1 MYYYI
6 LIYQAVNFLS
16 KIIFV
21 IIVIIL
27 WSGLISL
34 SFISSDYS
42 KIEEIS
48 SQDIEIWLYD
58 LQVLD
63 QTWSL
68 KKITTSSKNINILAE
83 KLSLA
88 DTIYSSWD
96 YTKTLTW
103 AITHLKLKSGIYLL
117 HLNELHKKYIISWG
131 WFQIKNSWP
140 WIFLVNSFNPKK
152 VVIFSINTKLQLSL
166 INTETNTPAS
176 SLDLY
181 PHTYITIKPKWNRFL
196 LNADLFK
203 ISQSFPLTYF
213 NEPLI
218 TWENNINP
226 LFLQSFSSNEVEY
239 NFLKDTFHYILLEYQ
254 KSSQEIQYLSDAIF
268 SPFPGEIFIKKY
280 YELFLNNEKKQ
291 IYNENLILKSLHEII
306 NKKEEVNES
315 INFISETM
323 NDLKKNN
330 TAEYK
335 KMLWI
340 IYFYYKN
347 VLFTTNEDNTHLL
360 NFSHLYL
367 QLNKKK
373 ASSISP
379 SILSLKNTFLSYDFK
394 QSNNLY
400 SQLNTF
406 IKKYD
411 EDENKK
417 PNSSLL
423 FFLEQILI
431 TDLKDTNAKELILF
445 FNNYVNISETY
456 YDTNNLTILHTW
468 LLINSKILRNFTYII
483 RNNFFEKERTKEWL
497 LKTVSLQNNTYEN
510 YILLEKNII
519 KLISFYNTNKNIL
532 DPEKNNEKTLRN
544 EYIELQKIFD
554 EYFLAL
560 SDYKAYTIKYDSR
573 FGGNDPIL
581 DNGKTDAEKL
591 SKDKALIFLS
601 NFQWLLLMNTHIELK
616 NYNYCQNPEIEETED
631 TTWNIF
637 WEYECYKINNL
648 NIGKE
653 TFSFLLHPYDWNKI
667 NTITFINEK
676 GEWEEK
682 KWSYDLNDMKESL
695 EEKYKAAQSSEKD
708 KYDFKKFFLNNF
720 IIESKK
726 QPQPIIG
733 GSNEPDI
740 WTEDKFTKYFKRN
753 KLLWTNWDFTKIDD
767 YFSIIYNNIRMTQ
780 ESNSTDYDIY
790 ISWVQFWMN
799 INKNWKTIKYS
810 WVLNSDYTY
819 ASSHS
824 FSDIDFKLLD
834 LKAKEQNTYLLS
846 WNSVY
851 IVWDVPL
858 ESLKET
864 LSSILNNIE
873 AIEHI
878 INTTSNTLGKEEIS
892 ISYKPEN
899 ETIEFK
905 TNYGDKH
912 IWITMQKG
920 QIIDFNV
927 NDIKI
932 IDFIFHY
939 SELWNF
945 LTPIK

>member
-27 WSGLISL
+27 GSGLISL

-48 SQDIEIWLYD
+48 SQDIEIGLYD

-63 QTWSL
+63 QTGSL

-88 DTIYSSWD
+88 DTIYSSGD
-96 YTKTLTW
+96 YTKTLTG

-117 HLNELHKKYIISWG
+117 HLNELHKKYIISG
-131 WFQIKNSWP
+131 GGFQIKNSGP
-140 WIFLVNSFNPKK
+140 GIFLVNSFNPKK

-218 TWENNINP
+218 TGENNINP

-335 KMLWI
+335 KMLGI

-456 YDTNNLTILHTW
+456 YDTNNLTILHTG

-483 RNNFFEKERTKEWL
+483 RNNFFEKERTKEGL

-601 NFQWLLLMNTHIELK
+601 NFQGLLLMNTHIELK

-631 TTWNIF
+631 TTGNIF
-637 WEYECYKINNL
+637 GEYECYKINNL

-653 TFSFLLHPYDWNKI
+653 TFSFLLHPYDGNKI

-682 KWSYDLNDMKESL
+682 KGSYDLNDMKESL

-740 WTEDKFTKYFKRN
+740 GTEDKFTKYFKRN
-753 KLLWTNWDFTKIDD
+753 KLLGTNGDFTKIDD

-790 ISWVQFWMN
+790 ISGVQFGMN
-799 INKNWKTIKYS
+799 INKNGKTIKYS
-810 WVLNSDYTY
+810 GVLNSDYTY

-846 WNSVY
+846 GNSVY
-851 IVWDVPL
+851 IVGDVPL

-912 IWITMQKG
+912 IGITMQKG

-939 SELWNF
+939 SELGNF